1 MDAVNSLAA
10 AVAVEAKGWL
20 SSEEG
25 MALYRLA
32 AEAAGPIVEIG
43 SYCGKSTVYLAAGAA
58 ETGNVVVAVDHH
70 RGNPEM
76 RFGYDCHDPDVID
89 PFLDAHDTLLHL
101 RRTIRQAGVDE
112 HVMIIAASSAVA
124 GRFWA
129 TPIGMLFIDGDHS
142 YAGCHRDYAMWV
154 PNIADG
160 GTLVFHDATIPDI
173 DRVAAEAAADGFTIV
188 GDVGCMR
195 IMRRS

>member
-1 MDAVNSLAA
+1 MNSRAS

-32 AEAAGPIVEIG
+32 SEAVGPVVEIG

-58 ETGNVVVAVDHH
+58 ENGTLVVAVDHH

-76 RFGYDCHDPDVID
+76 RFGSDCHDPDVID

-101 RRTIRQAGVDE
+101 RRTIRQAGLEE
-112 HVMIIAASSAVA
+112 HVMIVAAPSEVA
-124 GRFWA
+124 AGYWSN
-129 TPIGMLFIDGDHS
+129 PIGMLFIDGDHS
-142 YAGCHRDYAMWV
+142 YDGCHRDYAAWA
-154 PNIADG
+154 PNIAG
-160 GTLVFHDATIPDI
+160 GGMLVFHDATIPDI
-173 DRVAAEAAADGFTIV
+173 GRVTTEAAADGFV
-188 GDVGCMR
+188 MVDDVGCMR
-195 IMRRS
+195 IMRRP

>member
-1 MDAVNSLAA
+1 MLAA
-10 AVAVEAKGWL
+10 AVAAEAKGWL

-25 MALYRLA
+25 VALCRLA
-32 AEAAGPIVEIG
+32 SEAVGPVVEIG

-76 RFGYDCHDPDVID
+76 RFGFDCHDPDVID

-101 RRTIRQAGVDE
+101 RRTLRQAGVEE
-112 HVMIIAASSAVA
+112 HVMIVAAPSEVAV
-124 GRFWA
+124 RYWSM
-129 TPIGMLFIDGDHS
+129 PIGMLFIDGDHS
-142 YAGCHRDYAMWV
+142 YAGCHRDYVAWA
-154 PNIADG
+154 PNIAAG

-173 DRVAAEAAADGFTIV
+173 DRVTGEAAAGGFTIV
-188 GDVGCMR
+188 EDVGCMR

>member
-1 MDAVNSLAA
+1 MNLLAA
-10 AVAVEAKGWL
+10 AVAAEAKGWL

-25 MALYRLA
+25 VALCRLA
-32 AEAAGPIVEIG
+32 GEAVGPVVEIG

-58 ETGNVVVAVDHH
+58 ETGNLVVAVDHH

-76 RFGYDCHDPDVID
+76 RFGFDCHDPDVID

-101 RRTIRQAGVDE
+101 RRTLRQAGVED
-112 HVMIIAASSAVA
+112 HVMIVAAPSEVA
-124 GRFWA
+124 ARFWA

-142 YAGCHRDYAMWV
+142 YDGCHRDYAAWA
-154 PNIADG
+154 PNIVAS

-173 DRVAAEAAADGFTIV
+173 DRVTGEAAADGFAIV
-188 GDVGCMR
+188 EDVGCMR
-195 IMRRS
+195 ILRRS